1 MTEQIGPTDGATQ
14 ATVTRTERRKA
25 RTRANLVGAAQ
36 QLIAQGR
43 TSVAILEITQLADV
57 GMGSFYNHFESKEEL
72 FEAAV
77 EDALERHG
85 ALMDELTAEL
95 DDAAE
100 AFAQSFRLTGRLHRA
115 YPELSKV
122 LISTGPRLVTSNGGL
137 APRAL
142 RDIARAIETGRFTL
156 PDPEIGLVLAGGA
169 ALALGQLLH
178 DRPERDDAAT
188 ADATTEA
195 LLRTF
200 GLSADEAAEICSRP
214 LPQVGVTLDGSA
226 A

>member
-1 MTEQIGPTDGATQ
+1 MPETNRSSTDEAT
-14 ATVTRTERRKA
+14 ATRTERRKA
-25 RTRANLVGAAQ
+25 RTRASLIRAGQ

-72 FEAAV
+72 FDAAV
-77 EDALERHG
+77 DDALERHG
-85 ALMDELTAEL
+85 VLMDELTADLE
-95 DDAAE
+95 DAAE
-100 AFAQSFRLTGRLHRA
+100 AFAQSFRLTGRLHRV

-122 LISTGPRLVTSNGGL
+122 LISTGARLVTSKRGL
-137 APRAL
+137 TPRAL
-142 RDIARAIETGRFTL
+142 RDIARGLETGRFTMVN
-156 PDPEIGLVLAGGA
+156 PEIALVLAGGS

-178 DRPERDDAAT
+178 DHPERDVAT
-188 ADATTEA
+188 ATDQTTEA

-200 GLSADEAAEICSRP
+200 GLTAEEAAEICARP
-214 LPQVGVTLDGSA
+214 LPDVTVPLDGSA